1 MQIPV
6 SLPQLCKFQRV
17 KGWRRSKFWE
27 KKEKKKKR
35 RRRIKKIQTNQ
46 TKNTTTNNN
55 DKIF

>member
-27 KKEKKKKR
+27 KKEKKKK
-35 RRRIKKIQTNQ
+35 KEEEE
-46 TKNTTTNNN
+46 
-55 DKIF
+55 